1 MIELDLTRKLLS
13 GKCGNLHWGTS
24 GALNWMDLEKE
35 VVMVIYKKWGGMP
48 RLHFFELLVKC
59 LSRGGLV
66 LIILFGMMFL
76 PLDAVGSGG
85 ISGKWKW
92 FNGAEVTFYSNGAVD
107 ASNGAKGSWQYTG
120 RVYVIKWT
128 SGWTDTLTLSTDGRQ
143 LSGKNNMG
151 SPVSA
156 QRIN

>member
-1 MIELDLTRKLLS
+1 M
-13 GKCGNLHWGTS
+13 GF
-24 GALNWMDLEKE
+24 EKE

-48 RLHFFELLVKC
+48 EPRFFELLVKG

-66 LIILFGMMFL
+66 LIILFGMVFFS
-76 PLDAVGSGG
+76 LDAVGSVS

-107 ASNGAKGSWQYTG
+107 ASNGAKGNWQCTHSVG

-128 SGWTDTLTLSTDGRQ
+128 NGWTDTLTLSTNGRR

-151 SPVSA
+151 SPVTA
-156 QRIN
+156 QRMN

>member
-1 MIELDLTRKLLS
+1 
-13 GKCGNLHWGTS
+13 
-24 GALNWMDLEKE
+24 
-35 VVMVIYKKWGGMP
+35 MVIYKKWCGIP
-48 RLHFFELLVKC
+48 DLRFFELLVKG

-66 LIILFGMMFL
+66 LIILFGMVFL
-76 PLDAVGSGG
+76 SLDAVGSDG

-92 FNGAEVTFYSNGAVD
+92 FNGAEVTFYSNGAAD
-107 ASNGAKGSWQYTG
+107 ASNGAKGSWQCTHPVG

-128 SGWTDTLTLSTDGRQ
+128 NGWTDTLTLSTNGRR

-151 SPVSA
+151 SPVTA